1 MPTRKQEV
9 QPWHAKL
16 SEVALTNAVVFVK
29 GASERVLERTTP
41 WMY

>member
-16 SEVALTNAVVFVK
+16 SEAVLANAVVFVK
-29 GASERVLERTTP
+29 GALERVLERTTS